1 MAAKNLSANTSE
13 LFSPVS
19 GGRISVEIVEQV
31 KAAVSAGHLG
41 PGDRLPSERDLTE
54 RFGVSRVTVR
64 DALRILEAT
73 GLIEVR
79 VGARGGAFITAPAPA
94 LVGEGFANMLLLSS
108 VTPAEV
114 TEARFIFELG
124 MIPLICERATDED
137 IANLTA
143 ICERSEEALRAG
155 NYQVSMS
162 AEFHTRLAQA
172 SHNDAIKLIVD
183 SFQGPLLM
191 SLIEA
196 KERAPQMGDPGVKE
210 HRQLVKAISR
220 RDGGRA
226 HDIMSRHLGRTARR
240 LGTRPVAVG
249 RADVRRTKDRGSA
262 RS

>member
-1 MAAKNLSANTSE
+1 MAAKNSTSAASD

-19 GGRISVEIVEQV
+19 GGRISVEIVEQI
-31 KAAVSAGHLG
+31 KSAVSAGHLA

-94 LVGEGFANMLLLSS
+94 LVSEGLANMLLLSS
-108 VTPAEV
+108 ITPAEV

-124 MIPLICERATDED
+124 MIPLICERATEED
-137 IANLTA
+137 VADLTA

-155 NYQVSMS
+155 NYHVSLS

-172 SHNDAIKLIVD
+172 SHNDALQLIVD

-191 SLIEA
+191 SLVKA

-210 HRQLVKAISR
+210 HRQLVNAIS
-220 RDGGRA
+220 DGDAQRA
-226 HDIMSRHLGRTARR
+226 HDIMFRHLGRTARR
-240 LGTRPVAVG
+240 LGKAPTDLGPTHRLSA
-249 RADVRRTKDRGSA
+249 KDTGSA

>member
-1 MAAKNLSANTSE
+1 MPASKSKSGASD

-19 GGRISVEIVEQV
+19 GGRISVEIVEQI
-31 KAAVSAGHLG
+31 KAAVSAGHLA

-94 LVGEGFANMLLLSS
+94 LVSEGLANMLLLSS
-108 VTPAEV
+108 ITPAEV
-114 TEARFIFELG
+114 TEARLIFELG

-137 IANLTA
+137 VADLTA
-143 ICERSEEALRAG
+143 ICERSEEALSAG
-155 NYQVSMS
+155 SYHVGLS
-162 AEFHTRLAQA
+162 AEFHIRLARA
-172 SHNDAIKLIVD
+172 SHNDAIELIVD

-191 SLIEA
+191 SLVEA

-210 HRQLVKAISR
+210 HRQLVKAISTGDR
-220 RDGGRA
+220 ERA
-226 HDIMSRHLGRTARR
+226 HDIMSKHLGRTARR
-240 LGTRPVAVG
+240 LAGTPARAG
-249 RADVRRTKDRGSA
+249 RGNSREKDTDAALS
-262 RS
+262 